1 MDAREEDIVGTK
13 IQPSTKVQ
21 TLIKAQLKV
30 MEIKM
35 CELNVA
41 TKRRR
46 TIMDKA
52 THLEKNICILNVK

>member
-1 MDAREEDIVGTK
+1 MDAREENIVGTK
-13 IQPSTKVQ
+13 VQPSTKVQ
-21 TLIKAQLKV
+21 ILIKAQLKV

-41 TKRRR
+41 TKRRC

-52 THLEKNICILNVK
+52 TLLEKVICILNVK